1 MALVSPYTASARV
14 TEIGGVLEIRI
25 PAPRSLFPMLFLPV
39 WLVGWAFGFVSAI
52 RDFGSGPGAPQAF
65 LAVWLTAWTLGG
77 IGAMLTFLWMLCG
90 QQIVRL
96 GHQVLSVRW
105 EILGIGYT
113 REYDARHIQ
122 AFRVLPL
129 PPSIHPFIRA
139 GGMWGWT
146 GGPLSFEYGSRT
158 VRFGLALD
166 EAEAKTLLP
175 RFQEYLPT
183 RSLP

>member
-14 TEIGGVLEIRI
+14 TEIAGVLEIRI

-39 WLVGWAFGFVSAI
+39 WLVGWAFGLVSAI
-52 RDFGSGPGAPQAF
+52 RDFGSGPGATQAF
-65 LAVWLTAWTLGG
+65 MAVWLTVWTAGG

-90 QQIVRL
+90 QQLVR
-96 GHQVLSVRW
+96 
-105 EILGIGYT
+105 
-113 REYDARHIQ
+113 
-122 AFRVLPL
+122 
-129 PPSIHPFIRA
+129 
-139 GGMWGWT
+139 T

-158 VRFGLALD
+158 VRFGLSLD

-183 RSLP
+183 GSLP